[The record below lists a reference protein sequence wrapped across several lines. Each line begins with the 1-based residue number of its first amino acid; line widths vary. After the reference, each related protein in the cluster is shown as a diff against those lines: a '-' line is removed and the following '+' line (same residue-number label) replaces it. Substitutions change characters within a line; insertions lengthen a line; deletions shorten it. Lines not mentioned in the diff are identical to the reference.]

1 MQRGSTVHD
10 HRALAH
16 RLLQCI
22 ERCGHTLLD
31 HLHRVHRCVVPLHQ
45 LAHHKRRIH
54 IPRHVHRHPDLVQP
68 QLSTGNNDSSSHSVH
83 RRPQHLR
90 GERRALGT
98 RAEGP
103 LQQALHRLVLQL
115 HVLWVVQPHQFLP
128 LRVKLRVRVG
138 DVLSGQSFFL
148 CLAQVVPCVQQL
160 RIQVVAVRDHC
171 ETAVLCDRAEL
182 GRQHRNPVQH
192 VVLRRNAVVAHL
204 GNGYIAL
211 QRSVLLGGTRILELY
226 ERLLCFLLQVD
237 LCQRLFH
244 LCCVGDAIDS
254 GSALSD
260 CLKVLVGH
268 AQEACKRLLHDR
280 VRERTVKLDVAPVH
294 AVRAEDVLSE
304 ESAIDGSEVLLLI
317 CVCGLELPVAC
328 HVVHVLRGECEQRD
342 ALFGSADVESG
353 GLEVCEELF
362 VHEGLARDDRYL
374 TCAYGAPE
382 VGVGLA
388 AYELGV
394 LREEVEGVVSDQTTG
409 LQSAQ
414 TL

>member
-10 HRALAH
+10 HRALAY

-22 ERCGHTLLD
+22 ERRRYTLLD
-31 HLHRVHRCVVPLHQ
+31 HLHGVHRSVVPLHQ
-45 LAHHKRRIH
+45 LAHHKGRIH

-68 QLSTGNNDSSSHSVH
+68 QFSAGNNDSASHRVH

-115 HVLWVVQPHQFLP
+115 HVLRVVQPHQFLP
-128 LRVKLRVRVG
+128 LHVKLRVRVG
-138 DVLSGQSFFL
+138 DVLSRQPFFL
-148 CLAQVVPCVQQL
+148 CLAQVVPGVQQL
-160 RIQVVAVRDHC
+160 RIQVVAVCDHC

-182 GRQHRNPVQH
+182 GRQHRNSVQH
-192 VVLRRNAVVAHL
+192 VVLRRNTVIAHP

-211 QRSVLLGGTRILELY
+211 QRSVLLGGPRIFELY

-244 LCCVGDAIDS
+244 LRCIGDAIDS

-268 AQEACKRLLHDR
+268 AQETRKRLLHDR
-280 VRERTVKLDVAPVH
+280 VRERAVELDVAPVH

-304 ESAIDGSEVLLLI
+304 ESAVDGSEVLLLI

-353 GLEVCEELF
+353 GLQVCEELL
-362 VHEGLARDDRYL
+362 VHERLARDDRYL

-394 LREEVEGVVSDQTTG
+394 LCEEVIHTVPN
-409 LQSAQ
+409 
-414 TL
+414 

>member
-10 HRALAH
+10 HRSLAH

-22 ERCGHTLLD
+22 ERRRHTLLD
-31 HLHRVHRCVVPLHQ
+31 HLHSVHRCVVPLHQ
-45 LAHHKRRIH
+45 LAHDKRRIH
-54 IPRHVHRHPDLVQP
+54 VPRHVHRHPDLVQP
-68 QLSTGNNDSSSHSVH
+68 QFSAGNNDSASHSVH

-115 HVLWVVQPHQFLP
+115 HVLRVVQPYQFLP

-138 DVLSGQSFFL
+138 DVLGGQSLFL
-148 CLAQVVPCVQQL
+148 CLAQVVPGVQQL
-160 RIQVVAVRDHC
+160 RIEVVAVCDHC

-182 GRQHRNPVQH
+182 GRQHRNSVQH
-192 VVLRRNAVVAHL
+192 VVLRRNTVVAHL
-204 GNGYIAL
+204 RNGYIAL
-211 QRSVLLGGTRILELY
+211 QRSVLLGGTSILELY
-226 ERLLCFLLQVD
+226 ERLLGFLLQVD
-237 LCQRLFH
+237 LCQRFFH
-244 LCCVGDAIDS
+244 LCCVGDAVDS
-254 GSALSD
+254 GSSLGD

-280 VRERTVKLDVAPVH
+280 VRERAVELDVAPVH
-294 AVRAEDVLSE
+294 AVRSEYVLSE
-304 ESAIDGSEVLLLI
+304 EAAVDGSEVLLLVG
-317 CVCGLELPVAC
+317 VCGLELPVAC

-353 GLEVCEELF
+353 GLQVCEELL
-362 VHEGLARDDRYL
+362 VHERLARDDRYL
-374 TCAYGAPE
+374 ACAYGAPE

-394 LREEVEGVVSDQTTG
+394 LSEEVEGVVSDQ
-409 LQSAQ
+409 S
-414 TL
+414 

>member
-10 HRALAH
+10 HRTLAH
-16 RLLQCI
+16 SLLQCI
-22 ERCGHTLLD
+22 ERRRHTLLD
-31 HLHRVHRCVVPLHQ
+31 HLHGVHRRVVPLHQ
-45 LAHHKRRIH
+45 LAHHKGRIH
-54 IPRHVHRHPDLVQP
+54 IPRHIHRHPDFVQP
-68 QLSTGNNDSSSHSVH
+68 QFSAGNNDSASHSVH
-83 RRPQHLR
+83 RRPKHLR

-138 DVLSGQSFFL
+138 DVLSRQPFFL
-148 CLAQVVPCVQQL
+148 CLAQVVPGVQQL
-160 RIQVVAVRDHC
+160 RIQVVAVCDHC

-182 GRQHRNPVQH
+182 GRQHRDSVQH
-192 VVLRRNAVVAHL
+192 VVLRRNTVVAHL

-211 QRSVLLGGTRILELY
+211 QRSVLLGGPRIFELY

-244 LCCVGDAIDS
+244 LRCVGDAVDS
-254 GSALSD
+254 GSSLGD

-268 AQEACKRLLHDR
+268 AQETRKRLLHDR
-280 VRERTVKLDVAPVH
+280 VRERTVELDVAPVH

-304 ESAIDGSEVLLLI
+304 ETAVDGSEVLLLI

-328 HVVHVLRGECEQRD
+328 HVVHVLCGEREQRD

-353 GLEVCEELF
+353 GLQVCEELL
-362 VHEGLARDDRYL
+362 VHERLARDDRYL

-394 LREEVEGVVSDQTTG
+394 LCEEVEGVVSDQ
-409 LQSAQ
+409 S
-414 TL
+414 

>member
-1 MQRGSTVHD
+1 MQRRRTVHD
-10 HRALAH
+10 HRPLAH
-16 RLLQCI
+16 CLLQCI
-22 ERCGHTLLD
+22 ERRRYTLLD
-31 HLHRVHRCVVPLHQ
+31 HLHGVHRCVVPLHQ
-45 LAHHKRRIH
+45 LAHHKGRIH

-68 QLSTGNNDSSSHSVH
+68 QLSTGNNDSAPHSVH
-83 RRPQHLR
+83 SRPQHLR

-98 RAEGP
+98 CAEGP

-115 HVLWVVQPHQFLP
+115 HVLRVVQPHQFLP

-148 CLAQVVPCVQQL
+148 CLAQVVPCIQQL
-160 RIQVVAVRDHC
+160 RIEVVAVCDHC
-171 ETAVLCDRAEL
+171 ETAVLRDRAEL
-182 GRQHRNPVQH
+182 GRQHRNSVQH

-204 GNGYIAL
+204 RDGYIAL

-244 LCCVGDAIDS
+244 LRRIGDAVDR

-260 CLKVLVGH
+260 CLEVLVGH
-268 AQEACKRLLHDR
+268 AQKACKWLLHDR
-280 VRERTVKLDVAPVH
+280 VRERAVELDVAPVH
-294 AVRAEDVLSE
+294 AVGSEDVLSE
-304 ESAIDGSEVLLLI
+304 ESAVDGSEVLLLI

-353 GLEVCEELF
+353 GLQVCEELL
-362 VHEGLARDDRYL
+362 VHERLSRDDRYL
-374 TCAYGAPE
+374 ACAYGAPE
-382 VGVGLA
+382 VGVGLT

-394 LREEVEGVVSDQTTG
+394 LREEVIYTMPN
-409 LQSAQ
+409 
-414 TL
+414 

>member
-1 MQRGSTVHD
+1 M
-10 HRALAH
+10 
-16 RLLQCI
+16 
-22 ERCGHTLLD
+22 
-31 HLHRVHRCVVPLHQ
+31 
-45 LAHHKRRIH
+45 
-54 IPRHVHRHPDLVQP
+54 
-68 QLSTGNNDSSSHSVH
+68 
-83 RRPQHLR
+83 
-90 GERRALGT
+90 
-98 RAEGP
+98 
-103 LQQALHRLVLQL
+103 
-115 HVLWVVQPHQFLP
+115 
-128 LRVKLRVRVG
+128 
-138 DVLSGQSFFL
+138 
-148 CLAQVVPCVQQL
+148 
-160 RIQVVAVRDHC
+160 
-171 ETAVLCDRAEL
+171 LCDRAEL
-182 GRQHRNPVQH
+182 GRQHRNSVQH
-192 VVLRRNAVVAHL
+192 VVLRRNTVIAHP

-211 QRSVLLGGTRILELY
+211 QRSVLLGGPRIFELY

-280 VRERTVKLDVAPVH
+280 VRERIVKLDVAPVH

-304 ESAIDGSEVLLLI
+304 ESAVDGSEVLLLI

-353 GLEVCEELF
+353 GLQVCEELL

-394 LREEVEGVVSDQTTG
+394 LCEEVEGVVSDQSAT

>member
-1 MQRGSTVHD
+1 MQRRRTVHD
-10 HRALAH
+10 DRPLAH

-22 ERCGHTLLD
+22 ERRRHTLLD
-31 HLHRVHRCVVPLHQ
+31 HLHGVHGCVVPLYQ

-54 IPRHVHRHPDLVQP
+54 IPRHVHRHSDLVQT
-68 QLSTGNNDSSSHSVH
+68 QFSTGNNDSASHSVH

-138 DVLSGQSFFL
+138 DVLSGQPFFL

-160 RIQVVAVRDHC
+160 RIEVVAVCDHC

-192 VVLRRNAVVAHL
+192 VVLRRNTVIAHL

-244 LCCVGDAIDS
+244 LHSIGDAVDR

-260 CLKVLVGH
+260 CLEVLVGH

-280 VRERTVKLDVAPVH
+280 VRKRTVELDVAPVH
-294 AVRAEDVLSE
+294 AVLSEDVLSE
-304 ESAIDGSEVLLLI
+304 ETAVDGSEVLLFI
-317 CVCGLELPVAC
+317 CIC
-328 HVVHVLRGECEQRD
+328 
-342 ALFGSADVESG
+342 
-353 GLEVCEELF
+353 
-362 VHEGLARDDRYL
+362 
-374 TCAYGAPE
+374 
-382 VGVGLA
+382 
-388 AYELGV
+388 
-394 LREEVEGVVSDQTTG
+394 
-409 LQSAQ
+409 
-414 TL
+414 

>member
-10 HRALAH
+10 HRALAY

-22 ERCGHTLLD
+22 ERRRYTLLD
-31 HLHRVHRCVVPLHQ
+31 HLHGVHRSVVPLHQ
-45 LAHHKRRIH
+45 LAHHKGRIH

-68 QLSTGNNDSSSHSVH
+68 QFSAGNNDSASHSVH

-160 RIQVVAVRDHC
+160 RIQVVAVCYHC

-182 GRQHRNPVQH
+182 GRQHRYSVQH
-192 VVLRRNAVVAHL
+192 VVLRRNTVVAHL

-211 QRSVLLGGTRILELY
+211 QRSVLL
-226 ERLLCFLLQVD
+226 
-237 LCQRLFH
+237 
-244 LCCVGDAIDS
+244 
-254 GSALSD
+254 
-260 CLKVLVGH
+260 
-268 AQEACKRLLHDR
+268 
-280 VRERTVKLDVAPVH
+280 
-294 AVRAEDVLSE
+294 
-304 ESAIDGSEVLLLI
+304 
-317 CVCGLELPVAC
+317 
-328 HVVHVLRGECEQRD
+328 
-342 ALFGSADVESG
+342 
-353 GLEVCEELF
+353 
-362 VHEGLARDDRYL
+362 
-374 TCAYGAPE
+374 
-382 VGVGLA
+382 
-388 AYELGV
+388 
-394 LREEVEGVVSDQTTG
+394 
-409 LQSAQ
+409 
-414 TL
+414 

>member
-1 MQRGSTVHD
+1 MQRGSTVHN
-10 HRALAH
+10 HRPLAH
-16 RLLQCI
+16 RLLQCV
-22 ERCGHTLLD
+22 ERRRHTLLD
-31 HLHRVHRCVVPLHQ
+31 HLHSIHRCVVPLYQ
-45 LAHHKRRIH
+45 LAHHKRSIYV
-54 IPRHVHRHPDLVQP
+54 PRHVHRHPDLVQT
-68 QLSTGNNDSSSHSVH
+68 QLSTGNNDSASHSVH
-83 RRPQHLR
+83 SRPQHLR

-98 RAEGP
+98 CAEGP

-115 HVLWVVQPHQFLP
+115 HVLRVVQPHQFLP

-138 DVLSGQSFFL
+138 DVLSWQSFFL
-148 CLAQVVPCVQQL
+148 RLAQVVPCVQQL
-160 RIQVVAVRDHC
+160 RIQVVAVCDHC

-204 GNGYIAL
+204 RDGYIAL
-211 QRSVLLGGTRILELY
+211 QRSVLLGGTCILELY
-226 ERLLCFLLQVD
+226 ERLLGFLLQVD

-244 LCCVGDAIDS
+244 LCCVGDAIDR

-260 CLKVLVGH
+260 CLEVLVGH

-280 VRERTVKLDVAPVH
+280 VRERTVELDVAPVH
-294 AVRAEDVLSE
+294 AVRSEDVLSE
-304 ESAIDGSEVLLLI
+304 ETAVDGSEVLLLI

-353 GLEVCEELF
+353 GLQVREELL
-362 VHEGLARDDRYL
+362 VHERLARDDRYL
-374 TCAYGAPE
+374 ACANGAPE

-394 LREEVEGVVSDQTTG
+394 LREEVIHTMPN
-409 LQSAQ
+409 
-414 TL
+414 

>member
-10 HRALAH
+10 DRALAH

-31 HLHRVHRCVVPLHQ
+31 HLHGVHRCVVPLHQ
-45 LAHHKRRIH
+45 LTHHKGRIH
-54 IPRHVHRHPDLVQP
+54 IPCHVHRHPNLVQLDLRARHHNAP
-68 QLSTGNNDSSSHSVH
+68 PHSVH

-115 HVLWVVQPHQFLP
+115 HVLRVVQPHQFLP

-138 DVLSGQSFFL
+138 DVLSGQSFFP
-148 CLAQVVPCVQQL
+148 CLAQVVPGVQQL
-160 RIQVVAVRDHC
+160 RIQVVAVCDHC

-182 GRQHRNPVQH
+182 GRQHRNSVQH

-211 QRSVLLGGTRILELY
+211 QCSVLLGGTCILELY
-226 ERLLCFLLQVD
+226 ERLLGFLLQVD
-237 LCQRLFH
+237 LCQRFFH
-244 LCCVGDAIDS
+244 LHGVGDAVDR

-260 CLKVLVGH
+260 CLEVLVGH
-268 AQEACKRLLHDR
+268 AQEACKRLLHYR
-280 VRERTVKLDVAPVH
+280 VRERAVELDVAPVH
-294 AVRAEDVLSE
+294 AVGSEDVLSE
-304 ESAIDGSEVLLLI
+304 ETAVDGSEVLLLV
-317 CVCGLELPVAC
+317 CVCRLELPVAC
-328 HVVHVLRGECEQRD
+328 HVVHVLCGECEQRD

-353 GLEVCEELF
+353 GLQVREELL
-362 VHEGLARDDRYL
+362 VYERLARDDRYL
-374 TCAYGAPE
+374 ACAYGAPE

-394 LREEVEGVVSDQTTG
+394 LREEVEGVVSDQ
-409 LQSAQ
+409 S
-414 TL
+414 